1 MDSRKA
7 SARRAASAGYRF
19 PDPAAAA
26 AAALT
31 SHSSGPPFRQ
41 PAAKVRLGRTG
52 EAPTRDPDF
61 RDPVK
66 QDQVWREFVRAE
78 RDGAKEWQK
87 NWSFLRNYDQLVRVA
102 PGRRHP
108 SPAMSQCSQTSS
120 PTRPTRR
127 SEAAWGLT
135 WDRPW
140 SAWTTWQCCAG
151 VTERPSWTRTCSP
164 ARSGPKPS
172 SPQNHSTA
180 WRAAGLQGIAEQF
193 TDPKAVKHFA

>member
-87 NWSFLRNYDQLVRVA
+87 NWSFLRNYDQLVRY
-102 PGRRHP
+102 
-108 SPAMSQCSQTSS
+108 CYSS
-120 PTRPTRR
+120 PLR
-127 SEAAWGLT
+127 SVPPIARLFQT
-135 WDRPW
+135 ITHTFFLR
-140 SAWTTWQCCAG
+140 
-151 VTERPSWTRTCSP
+151 SP
-164 ARSGPKPS
+164 LSQS
-172 SPQNHSTA
+172 LYNNHNCLHMRGNLPA
-180 WRAAGLQGIAEQF
+180 CF
-193 TDPKAVKHFA
+193 TGS

>member
-87 NWSFLRNYDQLVRVA
+87 NWSFLRNYDQLGRPRKETPLPSYVPVFSDLVPNTANQTFGSRVGTDLGQALVRLDNLAVL
-102 PGRRHP
+102 
-108 SPAMSQCSQTSS
+108 
-120 PTRPTRR
+120 RR
-127 SEAAWGLT
+127 SHRKAKL
-135 WDRPW
+135 
-140 SAWTTWQCCAG
+140 
-151 VTERPSWTRTCSP
+151 
-164 ARSGPKPS
+164 
-172 SPQNHSTA
+172 
-180 WRAAGLQGIAEQF
+180 
-193 TDPKAVKHFA
+193 DPDMQPC